1 LNFTTQAVKAERKCT
16 TSKI

>member
-1 LNFTTQAVKAERKCT
+1 LNFTTQAVKAECKCT